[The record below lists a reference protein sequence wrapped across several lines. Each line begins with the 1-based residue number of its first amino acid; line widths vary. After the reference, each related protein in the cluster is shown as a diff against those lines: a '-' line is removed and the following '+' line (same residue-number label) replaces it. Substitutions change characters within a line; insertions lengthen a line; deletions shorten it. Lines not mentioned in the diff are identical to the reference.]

1 MDKAVVS
8 LAKFLIE
15 PKAKMMFNPC
25 FENKQVHLKQ
35 TSLIETAVKP
45 ADWPGVRC
53 RRETPPSPPRAVH
66 VPGEFVDTFVLKS
79 VVHACRGDGQ

>member
-1 MDKAVVS
+1 MS

-35 TSLIETAVKP
+35 TSLIETAEKP

-53 RRETPPSPPRAVH
+53 RRETPPSPPVLCTFRANSLIRSCSKV
-66 VPGEFVDTFVLKS
+66 
-79 VVHACRGDGQ
+79 